1 MRMLLTLP
9 LGFLSMF
16 SDECQPVISH
26 ELVALT
32 LESPLIV
39 VAQKGSICRNFVVP
53 IRASGNKI
61 SEFPFELLFDPD
73 GNWEVG
79 AMSTLIDDVGA
90 AAIYSVTDHV
100 KASLDFNISF
110 HSTARTQEEVE
121 IEGKVIAEKGKLS
134 LVVVEI
140 RRKRNGDYH

>member
-1 MRMLLTLP
+1 
-9 LGFLSMF
+9 MF

-32 LESPLIV
+32 LESPLI
-39 VAQKGSICRNFVVP
+39 
-53 IRASGNKI
+53 
-61 SEFPFELLFDPD
+61 DPD

-79 AMSTLIDDVGA
+79 AMSMLIDDVRA
-90 AAIYSVTDHV
+90 AAIYSVPDHV

-110 HSTARTQEEVE
+110 HSTAWIQEEVE
-121 IEGKVIAEKGKLS
+121 IEAKVIAEKGKLS

>member
-1 MRMLLTLP
+1 MLPTILVKSSMRMLLTLP

-26 ELVALT
+26 KLVALT

-39 VAQKGSICRNFVVP
+39 VAQKGSICRNFV
-53 IRASGNKI
+53 
-61 SEFPFELLFDPD
+61 DPD

-90 AAIYSVTDHV
+90 AAIYSVADHV

-110 HSTARTQEEVE
+110 HSTARTQM
-121 IEGKVIAEKGKLS
+121 GKVLMGHAGRSGDRGKGDCG
-134 LVVVEI
+134 EGEAFTGGG
-140 RRKRNGDYH
+140 GD

>member
-1 MRMLLTLP
+1 MLPTILVKSSMRMLLTLP

-39 VAQKGSICRNFVVP
+39 VAQK
-53 IRASGNKI
+53 
-61 SEFPFELLFDPD
+61 DPD

-90 AAIYSVTDHV
+90 AAIYSVADHV

-110 HSTARTQEEVE
+110 HSTAWTQEEVE
-121 IEGKVIAEKGKLS
+121 IEAKVIAEKGKLS

>member
-1 MRMLLTLP
+1 MLPTTLVKSSMRMLLTLP
-9 LGFLSMF
+9 LGFSSMF

-39 VAQKGSICRNFVVP
+39 VAQKGSICCNFVVP
-53 IRASGNKI
+53 IRAS
-61 SEFPFELLFDPD
+61 DPD

-79 AMSTLIDDVGA
+79 AMATLIDDVGA
-90 AAIYSVTDHV
+90 AAIYSVADHV

-110 HSTARTQEEVE
+110 HSTARTQEEGE
-121 IEGKVIAEKGKLS
+121 IEAKVIAEKGKLS